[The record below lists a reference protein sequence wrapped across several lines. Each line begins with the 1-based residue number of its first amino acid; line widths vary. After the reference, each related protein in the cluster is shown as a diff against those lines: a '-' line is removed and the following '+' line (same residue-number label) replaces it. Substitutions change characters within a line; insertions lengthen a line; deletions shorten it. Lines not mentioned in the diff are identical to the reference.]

1 MQTTA
6 PTSDGAPSNASSNAP
21 SYATAYRNA
30 NIERRREQ
38 DRARYERNK
47 EKRKAAALLRSH
59 QKRAEELGVSLEEY
73 REQLAA
79 KKAKSAEKKAKAT
92 GKQGR
97 KQTLSSD
104 AAETVDEVSPPPAAH
119 PKQPKRRVKLT
130 KKRLADIVDPYFY
143 LKAQREAAEAEAAP
157 YDIAVTIYA
166 HGCSGS
172 EAAAILAERERKR
185 RLYRAV
191 ERLRQ
196 AYAVRKAE
204 EARQQR
210 IAQMIYDGATL
221 AFDLW
226 GIAERWPS
234 LTAEDYAWAV
244 VTGQWHEAEDGS
256 RLTQRHIELRASK
269 PCLSAADVAELKALG
284 DPAVLSAAERSP
296 CTYRLSQAA

>member
-6 PTSDGAPSNASSNAP
+6 PTSDSAPSTAS

-30 NIERRREQ
+30 NLERRREQ

-79 KKAKSAEKKAKAT
+79 KKAKSAEKKAAKT
-92 GKQGR
+92 TK
-97 KQTLSSD
+97 SP
-104 AAETVDEVSPPPAAH
+104 AADGSTAEDNPPPAA
-119 PKQPKRRVKLT
+119 PPKRRVKLT

-166 HGCSGS
+166 QWCSSS
-172 EAAAILAERERKR
+172 EAAAILQERERKR
-185 RLYRAV
+185 RLRRAV

-196 AYAVRKAE
+196 AYAMRKAE

-210 IAQMIYDGATL
+210 VTQMIYDGAKF

-226 GIAERWPS
+226 GIAKRWPC
-234 LTAEDYAWAV
+234 LTADDYAWAV

-256 RLTQRHIELRASK
+256 ELTQRHIELRASK

>member
-6 PTSDGAPSNASSNAP
+6 STSDSAP

-30 NIERRREQ
+30 NLERRREQ

-79 KKAKSAEKKAKAT
+79 KKTAAAEKKKVAKA
-92 GKQGR
+92 GDR
-97 KQTLSSD
+97 KGSKATESP
-104 AAETVDEVSPPPAAH
+104 AAEDNPPPAA
-119 PKQPKRRVKLT
+119 PPKRRRKLT
-130 KKRLADIVDPYFY
+130 KKRLAEIVDPYFY

-166 HGCSGS
+166 HWCSGS

-185 RLYRAV
+185 RLHRAV

-196 AYAVRKAE
+196 AHAVRKAE

-210 IAQMIYDGATL
+210 ITQMIYDGAKY

-244 VTGQWHEAEDGS
+244 ATGQWHEAEDGS